1 MYSARR
7 EATAGTNKTAKLMS
21 MRGRLGLPLT
31 ILALTLI
38 GVVGLVAT
46 RPELEPVEKPER
58 TWPVSVVEA
67 RHGSVQPRLE
77 LFGEVVAGRR
87 SELRALVTGPIVGVG
102 ENFREGGFVAKGEL
116 LLQVD
121 PFDYETALRDEEV
134 LLREARATEEVVRR
148 DLERTLELFDQK
160 NVSEQFLDN
169 ARLKVIQQE
178 ALVEQRTI
186 ELERARRD
194 LRDTRLVAP
203 YAGVLSG
210 VTGNIGKQLN
220 VNDKVAD
227 IIDTGRLEARFTL
240 TNAQYGRLLESS
252 EPLVGRAVEVAW
264 QVGDESL
271 GFPGGIA
278 RVGAEIAATSG
289 GVPVFATIDSGGPQT
304 PLRPGAFVSV
314 KLPDKAYTQ
323 VLRAPD
329 TALYGEDT
337 VYIVEADRM
346 AARRI
351 RIVGYDGSHVLF
363 VSASD
368 PPIRDGD
375 LIITTQLREGGTGA
389 RVAVR

>member
-1 MYSARR
+1 
-7 EATAGTNKTAKLMS
+7 MS
-21 MRGRLGLPLT
+21 IRGRLGLPL
-31 ILALTLI
+31 ILLTLTL
-38 GVVGLVAT
+38 VVVAGLVAT

-67 RHGSVQPRLE
+67 RHDAVQPRLE

-87 SELRALVTGPIVGVG
+87 SELRALVAGPIVRVG
-102 ENFREGGFVAKGEL
+102 ENFREGGFVAEGEL
-116 LLQVD
+116 LLKVD
-121 PFDYETALRDEEV
+121 PFDYETALQDQEA
-134 LLREARATEEVVRR
+134 LLKEARATEEIVRR
-148 DLERTLELFDQK
+148 DLERALDLFDEK
-160 NVSEQFLDN
+160 NVSEQFLDS

-178 ALVEQRTI
+178 ALVAQRTI
-186 ELERARRD
+186 ELERVRRD

-227 IIDTGRLEARFTL
+227 IIDTSRLEARFTL
-240 TNAQYGRLLESS
+240 TNAQYGRLLESG
-252 EPLVGRAVEVAW
+252 EPLVGRVVEVAW
-264 QVGDESL
+264 QVGAESL
-271 GFPGGIA
+271 RFPGGIA

-289 GVPVFATIDSGGPQT
+289 GVPVFATIDSGGPRT
-304 PLRPGAFVSV
+304 ALRPGAFISV
-314 KLPDKAYTQ
+314 AVADKVYER

-337 VYIVEADRM
+337 VYVVDADRM
-346 AARRI
+346 SARRI
-351 RIVGYDGSHVLF
+351 RIEGYDGSHVLF
-363 VSASD
+363 VGAGE